1 MEQGVVNRR
10 GFLKAVAA
18 TAAVATAA
26 GAGAALLNGSKEA
39 AVVSFPAPP
48 VPSVPA
54 AANGAGV
61 TANEMLAR
69 LAAVQAENV
78 RLQAALDAANRKLQG
93 MGKASGNEGAV
104 VQDLHVQLDEANSR
118 LGLLAGLV
126 ALYEQLDQVDLD
138 TLVENGLAAVGA
150 VVDELADKVPSLD
163 EGLAAGR
170 QALDELESHI
180 PLLENGRLWL
190 ADHLGKLQGYY
201 GVVENVL
208 REAVETAGSFL
219 LMLGEWFQ
227 DVLKWLP
234 FGLGDKAAGVV
245 AALTDLLGETPN
257 TIHGLDTNV
266 AQPLAV
272 WLAGEGEEI
281 PLRQKVVK
289 PLREQ
294 AILRAAEVKDRA
306 QATQVVYRQQLSEPV
321 GTAVGRERV
330 LRDQITAYRQ
340 LHQL

>member
-1 MEQGVVNRR
+1 MDEQGVNRR
-10 GFLKAVAA
+10 GFLKAVVA
-18 TAAVATAA
+18 TAAVASAA
-26 GAGAALLNGSKEA
+26 GAGAALWNGVREEA
-39 AVVSFPAPP
+39 VISFPSPPAPA
-48 VPSVPA
+48 V
-54 AANGAGV
+54 NGAGV
-61 TANEMLAR
+61 TANEMLAW
-69 LAAVQAENV
+69 LAAAQAENI

-93 MGKASGNEGAV
+93 LVKTSGDEGAG
-104 VQDLHVQLDEANSR
+104 VQDLHVQLDDSNSR
-118 LGLLAGLV
+118 MGILAGLV

-170 QALDELESHI
+170 QALDELENHI

-219 LMLGEWFQ
+219 VMLGEWFGN
-227 DVLKWLP
+227 VLKWLP
-234 FGLGDKAAGVV
+234 FGVGDKAAGVV
-245 AALTDLLGETPN
+245 AALTDLLGETLN

-272 WLAGEGEEI
+272 WLAADNQGMPI
-281 PLRQKVVK
+281 RTKVVR

-294 AILRAAEVKDRA
+294 AILRAAEVKDKA
-306 QATQVVYRQQLSEPV
+306 QATQVVYYQQLSEPV
-321 GTAVGRERV
+321 GAAVGRKRV